1 MVDSLRTRGQNTSRI
16 TAMSGR
22 LHLLYGLSGS
32 GKSTL
37 ARTLQEQGPAV
48 RFTLDEW
55 MLRLHPELSIEN
67 PSYGERAE
75 VVRALIWSVAE
86 QVLRSGVDVVL
97 DWNSWSRVRR
107 TWARERAETVG
118 AEVVLHR
125 LSTSLEESTRR
136 AKQREQSGAA
146 FSHRITFEANQHLT
160 GLLEEPTAGEGLTIL
175 EH

>member
-1 MVDSLRTRGQNTSRI
+1 
-16 TAMSGR
+16 MSGR

-37 ARTLQEQGPAV
+37 ARQLQKRCPAV

-55 MLRLHPELSIEN
+55 MLRLHPELSIDD
-67 PSYGERAE
+67 PAYGDRAE
-75 VVRALIWSVAE
+75 MVRELIWSIAE

-97 DWNSWSRVRR
+97 DWNSWSRARR
-107 TWARERAETVG
+107 SWARDRAATVG

-136 AKQREQSGAA
+136 AEQREETGAEFA
-146 FSHRITFEANQHLT
+146 HRITRTGNQHLA
-160 GLLEEPTAGEGLTIL
+160 GLLEEPTADEDLTVL

>member
-1 MVDSLRTRGQNTSRI
+1 
-16 TAMSGR
+16 MSGR

-37 ARTLQEQGPAV
+37 ARQLQKQSPAV

-55 MLRLHPELSIEN
+55 MLRLHPELSIDD
-67 PSYGERAE
+67 PAYGDRAE
-75 VVRALIWSVAE
+75 VVQELIWSIAE
-86 QVLRSGVDVVL
+86 QTLRSEVDAVL
-97 DWNSWSRVRR
+97 DWNSWSRARR
-107 TWARERAETVG
+107 AWARERAGTVG

-136 AKQREQSGAA
+136 AQLREESQASFA
-146 FSHRITFEANQHLT
+146 HRITLEGNQHLT
-160 GLLEEPTAGEGLTIL
+160 GLLEEPTADEGLTIL

>member
-1 MVDSLRTRGQNTSRI
+1 
-16 TAMSGR
+16 MSGR

-37 ARTLQEQGPAV
+37 ARQLQKRCPAV

-55 MLRLHPELSIEN
+55 MLRLHPELSIDD
-67 PSYGERAE
+67 PAYGDRAE
-75 VVRALIWSVAE
+75 MVRELIWSIAE

-97 DWNSWSRVRR
+97 DWNCWSRARR
-107 TWARERAETVG
+107 SWARDHAATIG

-136 AKQREQSGAA
+136 AEQREASGATFA
-146 FSHRITFEANQHLT
+146 HRIDLAGNKHLA
-160 GLLEEPTAGEGLTIL
+160 GLLEEPTTDEQLTVL